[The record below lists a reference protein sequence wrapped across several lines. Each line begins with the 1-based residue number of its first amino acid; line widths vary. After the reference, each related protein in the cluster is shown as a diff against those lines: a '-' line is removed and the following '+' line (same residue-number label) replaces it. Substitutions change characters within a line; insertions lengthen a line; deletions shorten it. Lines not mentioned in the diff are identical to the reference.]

1 MLCKEDSET
10 DDNEDNESETNIES
24 ETRSEVRRY
33 LRVEEKRPVRVSV
46 NSITML
52 ILGVVHSLRS
62 ILHQLTGLIV
72 LIPVYDFLPC
82 LDHHTYNS
90 IIGTLFL
97 CFNLKI
103 LNTFDDRAW
112 KTVTSDNF
120 TYKK

>member
-62 ILHQLTGLIV
+62 ILHQLTGLIS
-72 LIPVYDFLPC
+72 LIPINNFLPR
-82 LDHHTYNS
+82 LHYYNS
-90 IIGTLFL
+90 IIATLFL